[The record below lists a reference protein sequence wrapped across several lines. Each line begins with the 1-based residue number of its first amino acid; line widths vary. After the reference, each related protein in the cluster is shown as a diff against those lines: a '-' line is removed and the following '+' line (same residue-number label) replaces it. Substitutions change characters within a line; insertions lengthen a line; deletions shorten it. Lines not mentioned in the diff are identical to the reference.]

1 MMNCLNQRKRDDV
14 FSDSNNELLVIYYG
28 LEYNI
33 CEVVILWKL
42 KILFSN

>member
-1 MMNCLNQRKRDDV
+1 M
-14 FSDSNNELLVIYYG
+14 FYSDSNNELLVFDYG
-28 LEYNI
+28 LQYNK